1 MEEKYCLKRYSGNDG
16 SLEAFVTWKH
26 IALDKNSGV
35 RPIEV
40 REVIIIILGRAII
53 TTFRRNILE
62 SAGDLQLCAG

>member
-1 MEEKYCLKRYSGNDG
+1 MEEKYCLKRYSGNDR
-16 SLEAFVTWKH
+16 SLEAFVAWKH

-40 REVIIIILGRAII
+40 REVIILGRAII